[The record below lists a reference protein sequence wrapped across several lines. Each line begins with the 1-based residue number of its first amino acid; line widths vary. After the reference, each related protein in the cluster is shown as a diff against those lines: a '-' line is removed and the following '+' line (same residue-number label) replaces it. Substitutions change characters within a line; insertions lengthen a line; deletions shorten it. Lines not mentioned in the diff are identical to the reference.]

1 MADILIK
8 NMEMPKTCFDC
19 PFLRDD
25 FCIVLGYEMRN
36 DQILRGCGSCPLVE
50 VKPHGRLIDADK
62 LLEEL
67 SECEMKTYGY
77 NGSCDDCED
86 RNICKERILI
96 KRIKDAPTVLEASE

>member
-36 DQILRGCGSCPLVE
+36 DQILMGCGSCPLLE
-50 VKPHGRLIDADK
+50 VRPHKDLIDRDELLSDIKGRSEAGRLDYNDPTAVVSMI
-62 LLEEL
+62 L
-67 SECEMKTYGY
+67 S
-77 NGSCDDCED
+77 
-86 RNICKERILI
+86 
-96 KRIKDAPTVLEASE
+96 AQTVLEASE